1 MNLLSVEKNNKH
13 ACLSKHGKSK
23 SSVLKQL
30 IFNSI
35 CKDTL
40 HIVGLTIGPLEQTSE
55 RASFSGLWSQFRSS
69 RWTSTGKAGSRKK
82 PTAIAFS
89 SSSRIKARMQQRI
102 PPEIA
107 PMKSSSS
114 AK

>member
-1 MNLLSVEKNNKH
+1 MTLLSVEKNNKH
-13 ACLSKHGKSK
+13 ACLSKHGRSK
-23 SSVLKQL
+23 YSVMKQL

-40 HIVGLTIGPLEQTSE
+40 HIVELTIGPLEQTSE
-55 RASFSGLWSQFRSS
+55 LTSFSGLRSQFCSS

-89 SSSRIKARMQQRI
+89 SSSRIKARMQPPI
-102 PPEIA
+102 LPEIA
-107 PMKSSSS
+107 PMKNSLFV
-114 AK
+114 K